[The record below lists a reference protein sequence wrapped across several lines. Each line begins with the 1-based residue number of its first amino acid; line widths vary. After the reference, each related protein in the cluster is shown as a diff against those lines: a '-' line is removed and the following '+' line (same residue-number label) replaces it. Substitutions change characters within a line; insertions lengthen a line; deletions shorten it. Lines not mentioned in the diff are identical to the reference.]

1 VSANYYWF
9 AFTNGVE
16 QEFFMAITPTPDDK
30 FSFGLWTVGYN
41 GADPFGGPTRAP
53 MDILHVLEKLAEVGA
68 YGLTFHDDDLFAF
81 GSSDADRQK
90 QIDRL
95 KQGLKDTG
103 IIVPMVTTNLFSAP
117 IFKDGGF
124 TSNDRD
130 VRRFAMR
137 KAARQLELGVEL
149 GAKTFVMWGGR
160 EGAEYDAAK
169 DIRGAL
175 ERYRESL
182 NLFAQYVTD
191 KGYDI
196 RFAIEPKPNEPRGD
210 ILLPTVGHAI
220 AFIETLERPEL
231 FGLNPEVGHEQM
243 AGLNFTAGIAQAL
256 YQDKLFH
263 IDLNGQRGIKY
274 DQDLVFGHG
283 DLNNAFSLV
292 DLLENGGPNGGQSY
306 TGPRHFDYKPSR
318 TEDET
323 GVWDSARANIQT
335 YLLLKER
342 AAAFRADPEVQEALA
357 ASRVDEIQV
366 PTLAAGESYEDF
378 LADRSSYEDFDAN
391 SYFNGKGFGFV
402 RLQQLATEH
411 LLGARG

>member
-1 VSANYYWF
+1 
-9 AFTNGVE
+9 
-16 QEFFMAITPTPDDK
+16 
-30 FSFGLWTVGYN
+30 
-41 GADPFGGPTRAP
+41 
-53 MDILHVLEKLAEVGA
+53 
-68 YGLTFHDDDLFAF
+68 
-81 GSSDADRQK
+81 
-90 QIDRL
+90 
-95 KQGLKDTG
+95 
-103 IIVPMVTTNLFSAP
+103 
-117 IFKDGGF
+117 
-124 TSNDRD
+124 
-130 VRRFAMR
+130 
-137 KAARQLELGVEL
+137 
-149 GAKTFVMWGGR
+149 
-160 EGAEYDAAK
+160 
-169 DIRGAL
+169 
-175 ERYRESL
+175 
-182 NLFAQYVTD
+182 
-191 KGYDI
+191 
-196 RFAIEPKPNEPRGD
+196 
-210 ILLPTVGHAI
+210 
-220 AFIETLERPEL
+220 
-231 FGLNPEVGHEQM
+231 M

-366 PTLAAGESYEDF
+366 TTLAEGESYEDF
-378 LADRSSYEDFDAN
+378 LADRSSYEDFDAS